1 MLVAHGT
8 ADRLVLNLQAEVLVE
23 AMEKP
28 SPVLFSYCHGGGHNL
43 YLGSLSTPQRAIL
56 MRVGEVSA
64 CLKTGWSSR

>member
-1 MLVAHGT
+1 MLVVHGT

-43 YLGSLSTPQRAIL
+43 YFGLTPQRAIL
-56 MRVGEVSA
+56 LRVGEVSA